1 MNLNWIFFV
10 TKALANLLEI
20 DDQDSCQKPGSCL
33 ANHTIYDIADVA
45 IESDRLSTELPTNE
59 GIDNLDLEILPNLE
73 LGPTSTPP
81 APLPIPTS
89 PLKDRFN
96 HASSDCAAVI
106 LQSTP
111 NSKGASSILSEK
123 KDRYML
129 SPCNASKRWVITELC
144 NEIRIDTI
152 ELANY
157 EFFSGAFKKFT
168 VSVSR
173 SWPVSDEGWL
183 TVGEF
188 RAKNI
193 RGVQT
198 FQLPRPTPDFY
209 RYLRIDFLDHY
220 GNEYYCPLSLLRV
233 YGVDQMEAFRL
244 EEDVESVNNAKEDT
258 PIVVHDDFEDLHKF
272 LENSQYQD
280 DIYVSPEEIEAFE
293 TTLYQEDLISPACPP
308 PNAHLKNINE
318 TDFGEFEP
326 TKSSSQ
332 QHQQPQRTPSQV
344 NAGESIY
351 RTINKRL
358 ATLETQS
365 QMLSRALKDS
375 RLAQRGLSGKVEAL
389 ALRNEVRL
397 AETMKTLERAHKET
411 QDERDRLKSEVSYLT
426 SEVMVGKRLSIAQ
439 VVILLAVVCIGII
452 TRGSATTIRPLK
464 RRWRRENSQVTPM
477 QKSASLPPDE
487 YPPTATRSRAAS
499 ISGLKLQLDGE
510 DHFNEQSNS
519 NLPAFVHQKF

>member
-1 MNLNWIFFV
+1 MKFNWILFV
-10 TKALANLLEI
+10 SRALAELLST
-20 DDQDSCQKPGSCL
+20 QDIADNQSCQKPEFCIANDTIFDVEPRIEPGSEL
-33 ANHTIYDIADVA
+33 ATQVNNFDIE
-45 IESDRLSTELPTNE
+45 ILSEIN
-59 GIDNLDLEILPNLE
+59 NLDFI
-73 LGPTSTPP
+73 PTSTP

-111 NSKGASSILSEK
+111 NSSGASAILSEK

-129 SPCNASKRWVITELC
+129 TPCNTSKRWVITELC

-152 ELANY
+152 VLANY
-157 EFFSGAFKKFT
+157 EFFSGAFKKFR

-173 SWPVSDEGWL
+173 SWPVSEEGWL
-183 TVGEF
+183 PVGEF
-188 RAKNI
+188 RARNV

-244 EEDVESVNNAKEDT
+244 EEDVESTNKVNEET
-258 PIVVHDDFEDLHKF
+258 PAVFHDDFQDLHKF
-272 LENSQYQD
+272 LESSQFQD
-280 DIYVSPEEIEAFE
+280 DIYASPEEIEAFE
-293 TTLYQEDLISPACPP
+293 RTLYQEDSYSPADPAPVPP
-308 PNAHLKNINE
+308 VQPAPPAQPAQPVKNGNE
-318 TDFGEFEP
+318 TENGEFES
-326 TKSSSQ
+326 TRSSSPQ
-332 QHQQPQRTPSQV
+332 YQQPQRTPSQV

-358 ATLETQS
+358 ATLEAQS

-375 RLAQRGLSGKVEAL
+375 RLAQRGLSGKVESL

-397 AETMKTLERAHKET
+397 AETIKVLDQSHKET

-426 SEVMVGKRLSIAQ
+426 SEVGVKDMRKPV
-439 VVILLAVVCIGII
+439 
-452 TRGSATTIRPLK
+452 
-464 RRWRRENSQVTPM
+464 
-477 QKSASLPPDE
+477 
-487 YPPTATRSRAAS
+487 
-499 ISGLKLQLDGE
+499 
-510 DHFNEQSNS
+510 
-519 NLPAFVHQKF
+519 

>member
-10 TKALANLLEI
+10 SKAVANLLSPG
-20 DDQDSCQKPGSCL
+20 DAHYDSCQKPESCI

-45 IESDRLSTELPTNE
+45 DPMEARMEAEMARDMGKEEADDSLELEVLSNM
-59 GIDNLDLEILPNLE
+59 D
-73 LGPTSTPP
+73 LGPTSTPA

-96 HASSDCAAVI
+96 HASADCAAVI

-111 NSKGASSILSEK
+111 NSSGASSILSEK

-129 SPCNASKRWVITELC
+129 TPCDASKRWVITELC

-152 ELANY
+152 VLANY
-157 EFFSGAFKKFT
+157 EFFSGAFKKFR

-188 RAKNI
+188 RAKNV

-244 EEDVESVNNAKEDT
+244 EEDVEFINNANDET
-258 PIVVHDDFEDLHKF
+258 PVVVHDDFEDLHKF
-272 LENSQYQD
+272 LESSQFQD
-280 DIYVSPEEIEAFE
+280 DMYVSPEEIEAFE
-293 TTLYQEDLISPACPP
+293 RTLYQEDLYSPAYPAPP
-308 PNAHLKNINE
+308 PPAPPAQPAQPVKNGNE
-318 TDFGEFEP
+318 TDYGEYEP
-326 TKSSSQ
+326 TKSSSA

-358 ATLETQS
+358 AALEAQS
-365 QMLSRALKDS
+365 QMLSKALKDS

-397 AETMKTLERAHKET
+397 AETMKVLERSYKET

-426 SEVMVGKRLSIAQ
+426 SEV
-439 VVILLAVVCIGII
+439 
-452 TRGSATTIRPLK
+452 
-464 RRWRRENSQVTPM
+464 
-477 QKSASLPPDE
+477 
-487 YPPTATRSRAAS
+487 
-499 ISGLKLQLDGE
+499 
-510 DHFNEQSNS
+510 S
-519 NLPAFVHQKF
+519 NLGSHELL